1 MSFDVIT
8 FGEAMIRLTPPLFQ
22 RIEQTSEFWVH
33 VGGGEFNVA
42 IGVSRLGLT
51 SAWVSALPQN
61 PLGRLVR
68 NKAREH
74 GVNTDYVVWHE
85 KERCG
90 LYFLEM
96 GTAPRPNTVLYD
108 RANAAVSNLQPGE
121 VDWDGVFAGGQAF
134 HVSGITPALSKN
146 CCAVTME
153 ALRKA
158 KEHGLFVSYDLNYR
172 KNLWS
177 TAEAAEAQAPMMEMV
192 DLLITTEDDANE
204 VFGHTGTPDA
214 VCQELKERFGHT
226 AVAMT
231 LRRTDTVLR
240 HGWTSIIYADKLY
253 EDVTYEL
260 ENVDRVGGGDS
271 FSAGCLYGWLTQ
283 HDWQAAVS
291 WGDAFSALKHTNLG
305 DINFA
310 TREET
315 ERLMKSWGDKLR
327 FKIQR

>member
-1 MSFDVIT
+1 MSFDVVT
-8 FGEAMIRLTPPLFQ
+8 FGEAMVRLTPPLFQ
-22 RIEQTSEFWVH
+22 RIEQASELWMH

-42 IGVSRLGLT
+42 IGASRLGLT
-51 SAWVSALPQN
+51 SAWVSALPVN

-74 GVNTDYVVWHE
+74 GVNTDYVAWHE

-96 GTAPRPNTVLYD
+96 GTAPRPNAVLYD

-121 VDWDGVFAGGQAF
+121 LDWDGVFAGAKAF
-134 HVSGITPALSKN
+134 HVSGITPALSAS
-146 CCAVTME
+146 CCEVTME
-153 ALRKA
+153 ALQKA
-158 KEHGLFVSYDLNYR
+158 KQHGLFVSYDLNYR

-177 TAEAAEAQAPMMEMV
+177 TAEAAAAQEPMMDYV

-204 VFGHTGTPDA
+204 VFGHQGAPA
-214 VCQELKERFGHT
+214 SVCRELKERFGFT
-226 AVAMT
+226 AAAMT
-231 LRRTDTVLR
+231 LRRIDTVLR

-271 FSAGCLYGWLTQ
+271 FSAGCLYGWLTTQ
-283 HDWQAAVS
+283 DWQQAVA

-305 DINFA
+305 DVNFA

-315 ERLMKSWGDKLR
+315 ERLMKSYGDKLR